1 MKVITTKLKR
11 YKTVCWILNILLFP
25 IRLPVFALFKIGE
38 VADKVLDFID
48 ELAHKFMHKVDKTFK
63 FEETAR
69 EQYKTNKSKFKE
81 W

>member
-11 YKTVCWILNILLFP
+11 YKIVRWILEILILP

-48 ELAHKFMHKVDKTFK
+48 DLTHKFMHKIDKTFK
-63 FEETAR
+63 FEEAAR
-69 EQYKTNKSKFKE
+69 EQYKTNKDKFKE